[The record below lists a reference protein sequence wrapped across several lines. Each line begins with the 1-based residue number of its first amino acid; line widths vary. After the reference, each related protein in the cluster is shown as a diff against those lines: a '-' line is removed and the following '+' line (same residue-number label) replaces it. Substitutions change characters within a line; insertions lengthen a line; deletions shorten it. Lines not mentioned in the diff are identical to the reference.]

1 VRPHVPPG
9 FLLGI
14 SVGSEDEAAGAPAR
28 ADYWSIGPCFATPS
42 KLDAGPPLGP
52 QGFAALAGLAPEGMP
67 VLAIGGITL
76 DNASSVIRAGAEG
89 VAVIG
94 AVLAPADTETAARN
108 LVLALG
114 RRSA

>member
-1 VRPHVPPG
+1 
-9 FLLGI
+9 
-14 SVGSEDEAAGAPAR
+14 
-28 ADYWSIGPCFATPS
+28 
-42 KLDAGPPLGP
+42 
-52 QGFAALAGLAPEGMP
+52 MP